1 MIARLHPSRETALL
15 TAHTRIV
22 PLVVACPLFLQ
33 NLDTSVMATALPS
46 IADSLQVR
54 ILDLNLAV
62 TAYLLSLA
70 IFLPISGWLADRF
83 GARRMFCV
91 AIGLFSLG
99 SALCG
104 LATSLPALVAWRLL
118 QGVGGAM
125 MLPVGRLILLR
136 SVPPAGIVNAMVW
149 FTVPGGIG
157 RLAGPFFGGAVV
169 TVASWHW
176 IFLVNIPF
184 GIFGIAMALR
194 FVDTDLPAVSPRG
207 FDVPGFLLLACGL
220 AGLIG
225 ALETVGKGMLPW
237 PLILGG
243 AVVGASS
250 LVAYVWHSRRSPHPL
265 IDLGIFQFSTYRAA
279 VLGGMPLRIAIG
291 ASPFMLPLLLQV
303 GFGLTPLQSGL
314 LTMATAVG
322 SLSTRTVVAWAIR
335 AVGFRRLLIGSAT
348 LTSLFYMAY
357 GFFTPGTP
365 HVAIFCVLLLGGLC
379 NSLAMVSLNTLGFTE
394 IPRERTSHAT
404 TASSMAQQLAVCL
417 GVVLGA
423 SLLGLIG
430 AWHGDP
436 TGQLQARDFT
446 PAFVV
451 VGCVTLLS
459 VAWFRRLRADE
470 GDEYRGR

>member
-1 MIARLHPSRETALL
+1 MIADANPAEVIALP

-46 IADSLQVR
+46 IAASLDVH

-91 AIGLFSLG
+91 AIALFSLG

-104 LATSLPALVAWRLL
+104 LAGSLPALVAWRLL

-136 SVPPAGIVNAMVW
+136 SVPPAQIVNAMVW
-149 FTVPGGIG
+149 FTVPGAIG

-184 GIFGIAMALR
+184 GLLGVVMALT
-194 FVDTDLPAVSPRG
+194 FIDKDLPSGPRRRFDALG
-207 FDVPGFLLLACGL
+207 FVLLALGL

-225 ALETVGKGMLPW
+225 ALETTGKGLLPW
-237 PLILGG
+237 PVMLAGATLGVCALLG
-243 AVVGASS
+243 YG
-250 LVAYVWHSRRSPHPL
+250 WHSRRSAHPL
-265 IDLGIFQFSTYRAA
+265 IDLGIFRLSSYRAA

-303 GFGLTPLQSGL
+303 GFGLSPLQSGL

-322 SLSTRTVVAWAIR
+322 SLSTRTVVARAIR
-335 AVGFRRLLIGSAT
+335 AVGFKTLLVGSAS
-348 LTSLFYMAY
+348 LSSLFYMGY
-357 GFFTPGTP
+357 GFFTAATP

-379 NSLAMVSLNTLGFTE
+379 NSMAMVSLNTLGFTQV
-394 IPRERTSHAT
+394 PPDRTSHAT
-404 TASSMAQQLAVCL
+404 TASSMAQQLSVCL

-423 SLLGLIG
+423 TLLALIG
-430 AWHGDP
+430 AWHGDAGGP
-436 TGQLQARDFT
+436 LQARDFT
-446 PAFVV
+446 PAFIV

-470 GDEYRGR
+470 GDEFRGV